1 MLTITRC
8 ARAIVLAALTIEAWA
23 GLAFFDAA
31 RLAGFAEI
39 HRYIRHSG
47 RGRARRTVSPG
58 AASWSSISPGS
69 IVWAVDEACVWYL
82 KPVFCLQRSAV
93 ATWMLRRHG
102 FDGSLV
108 IGYRPVPFESHAWVE
123 VDGLIVNDRPQY
135 RKYFHVLER
144 L

>member
-1 MLTITRC
+1 MLTIARC
-8 ARAIVLAALTIEAWA
+8 ARAMVLAALTIEAWA

-39 HRYIRHSG
+39 HRYIRRTG
-47 RGRARRTVSPG
+47 RVSARRCTSCG
-58 AASWSSISPGS
+58 AISPAS

-82 KPVFCLQRSAV
+82 KRVFCLQRSAV
-93 ATWMLRRHG
+93 ATWLLRRHG

-108 IGYRPVPFESHAWVE
+108 IGYRSVPFESHAWVE
-123 VDGLIVNDRPQY
+123 LDGLIVNDRPQY
-135 RKYFHVLER
+135 QKYFHVLAR

>member
-1 MLTITRC
+1 MLTIARC
-8 ARAIVLAALTIEAWA
+8 VRAIVLAALTIEAWA
-23 GLAFFDAA
+23 GLAFFDCA

-39 HRYIRHSG
+39 HRYIRHC
-47 RGRARRTVSPG
+47 GRARRTTSP
-58 AASWSSISPGS
+58 SVISPGS
-69 IVWAVDEACVWYL
+69 IVWAVDEACVWYF
-82 KPVFCLQRSAV
+82 KAVFCLQRSAV

-102 FDGSLV
+102 VGGSLV